1 MVTQPKKHFFYRM
14 YDKAM
19 FSIMH
24 DAIAGLQSSHQARAA
39 LPRDALYKSRS
50 CEAGGKMRT
59 ADLRTC
65 GPAKG

>member
-50 CEAGGKMRT
+50 CDCISFVCLSVT
-59 ADLRTC
+59 LSISIT
-65 GPAKG
+65 